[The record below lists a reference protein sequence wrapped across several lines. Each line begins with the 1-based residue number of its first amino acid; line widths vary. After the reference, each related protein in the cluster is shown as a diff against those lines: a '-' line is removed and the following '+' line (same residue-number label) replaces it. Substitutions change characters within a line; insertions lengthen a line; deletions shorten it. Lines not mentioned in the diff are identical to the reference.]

1 MKKVLVTG
9 SSGFIGRHLVSTFAD
24 RGYEVGEI
32 DIAHPH
38 NPFDARQ
45 FFKGRGPDVDVVVHA
60 AAVVGG
66 RKKVVGSPLDH
77 AENLEIDAAMFRW
90 ARENRPGRVVYFSSS
105 CAYPVNQQRGKNQLH
120 EDDISLSPGKD
131 MFPDEL
137 YGWTKLTGE
146 FLAVTARNAGV
157 PVSVVRPFSVYGPG
171 VKSGFAVRGFAEQ
184 IRHRADPIEIWG
196 DADQVRDFIHVTDLC
211 NAILVMAEQGI
222 DGPVNLGTGRG
233 TSLRDL
239 ALMMANAAGYAPEI
253 KVNTGKPAGIPRLV
267 ADPARLHEFYTPR
280 VTLEGYFKGVQGV
293 PA

>member
-1 MKKVLVTG
+1 MPPL
-9 SSGFIGRHLVSTFAD
+9 SS
-24 RGYEVGEI
+24 
-32 DIAHPH
+32 
-38 NPFDARQ
+38 
-45 FFKGRGPDVDVVVHA
+45 
-60 AAVVGG
+60 GG

-77 AENLEIDAAMFRW
+77 AENLEIDAAMFQW

-105 CAYPVNQQRGKNQLH
+105 CAYPVSRVYEENFLN
-120 EDDISLSPGKD
+120 EDDIAWPPRGS
-131 MFPDEL
+131 MMPDEL

-146 FLAVTARNAGV
+146 LLALTARNAGV

-171 VKSGFAVRGFAEQ
+171 VKEGFAVRGFADQ
-184 IRHRADPIEIWG
+184 IRMKADPIEIWG

-211 NAILVMAEQGI
+211 NAIAVMAEQGI

-253 KVNTGKPAGIPRLV
+253 KVNADKPAGIPRLV

-280 VTLEGYFKGVQGV
+280 VTLEDYFKGVQGV